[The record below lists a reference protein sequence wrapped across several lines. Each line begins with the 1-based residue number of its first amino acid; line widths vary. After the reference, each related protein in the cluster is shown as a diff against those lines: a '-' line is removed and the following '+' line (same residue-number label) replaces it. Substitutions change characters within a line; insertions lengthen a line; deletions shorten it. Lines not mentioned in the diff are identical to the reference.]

1 MAPRKVGGRR
11 GPSAVVVLGLI
22 GFLVVA
28 TGVIWRRSEGLE
40 RARTHQALER
50 EREALVGQQR
60 RLESEVRDAASRS
73 RIVPVVEARLGM
85 RVPAATQLI
94 YLTREPVPGA
104 SRDSQ

>member
-1 MAPRKVGGRR
+1 MAPRRVGGRR
-11 GPSAVVVLGLI
+11 GPSAGVMLGLI
-22 GFLVVA
+22 GFVVVA

-40 RARTHQALER
+40 RARAHQALER

-60 RLESEVRDAASRS
+60 RLESEVREAASRN
-73 RIVPVVEARLGM
+73 RIVPLVEARLGM

-94 YLTREPVPGA
+94 YVTRQPVPAA